1 MTGPEPPRR
10 PRPDPDPLP
19 EETARKFPRRRN
31 GRSFKSGDAWT
42 GNKHGRPAGSAAHH
56 YAGGPRVIAQLV
68 QRLRDVALGDDI
80 PNALKAAAILGPWLV
95 PRAKSE
101 AIEIELD
108 LPELTSIGACQEALA
123 MVTQKIA
130 ARDLSADDAAT
141 VISAINA
148 ALAGFA
154 RGEIEAM
161 RVMYDQMKA
170 EFVRRAEEV
179 DGVGRA
185 KTKTR

>member
-10 PRPDPDPLP
+10 PRVRPDPLLSP
-19 EETARKFPRRRN
+19 APAGRKRTQY
-31 GRSFKSGDAWT
+31 KAGDAWT
-42 GNKHGRPAGSAAHH
+42 GNRHGRLAGSAAHH

-80 PNALKAAAILGPWLV
+80 PAALKAAAILGPWLV